1 MSRKYRWGILGP
13 GRIAHQ
19 FAADFKFLPDAEL
32 VAVGSRS
39 RENAEAFGAQY
50 HIPHRHASYEAL
62 AADPEVDIV
71 YVATPHIFHHRN
83 SLLCLEHGK
92 AVLCEKAFT
101 INAREAEQLIAFAR
115 RKGLFLMEAM
125 WTRFQPAL
133 VRLRELLA
141 ANVIGEVRIL
151 RGELAFRAP
160 FDPTN
165 RLFDPALGGGAL
177 LDLGIYP
184 LALTAM
190 VLGAN
195 PVNIRGVADIGS
207 TGVDEQ
213 CAFILQYTG
222 GRLASLFAAVRTD
235 APGGAMLLGSKGR
248 IEIHGPLY
256 RPEGLSVIPAGRESE
271 YIATPYQGHGYH
283 YEAREVMHCLD
294 AGKTEST
301 VMPLDESLALMRMM
315 DTLRQQWNMR
325 YPGEA

>member
-1 MSRKYRWGILGP
+1 MSRTYRWGILGP

-19 FAADFKFLPDAEL
+19 FAADLQLLPEAEL

-62 AADPEVDIV
+62 AADPEVEII
-71 YVATPHIFHHRN
+71 YVATPHIFHYRD
-83 SLLCLEHGK
+83 SLLCLQHGK

-115 RKGLFLMEAM
+115 REKLFLMEAM

-133 VRLRELLA
+133 IKLRELLA
-141 ANVIGEVRIL
+141 AGTIGEQRML

-160 FDPTN
+160 FDPSG

-184 LALTAM
+184 LALAAM
-190 VLGAN
+190 IFGAA
-195 PVNIRGVADIGS
+195 PTDIRGVAHIGA

-213 CAFILQYTG
+213 CAFMLQYPEG
-222 GRLASLFAAVRTD
+222 QLASLFAAVRTA
-235 APGGAMLLGSKGR
+235 APGGAVLLGSEGR

-256 RPEGLSVIPAGRESE
+256 RPESLTVIPEGREPQ
-271 YIATPYQGHGYH
+271 IFPTPYGGHGYL
-283 YEAREVMHCLD
+283 YEAREVMHCLA
-294 AGKTEST
+294 AGKTESET
-301 VMPLDESLALMRMM
+301 MPLDESLALMRIM
-315 DTLRQQWNMR
+315 DTLRRQWNLR
-325 YPGEA
+325 YPTE